1 MDNSNSSKPDS
12 KVFIF
17 GKTSI
22 EALPIPAK
30 GKRTIHRDQRYQY
43 LFLRVTPT
51 SKTFYF
57 QQTVKGQQHT
67 ITIGKYPALN
77 ADQARD
83 IAKDHCASYAKGE
96 DVQQQAREART
107 EITFGELWA
116 DFRVNR
122 KRGQGQISKT
132 HEYNWNRHFKH
143 LQNKPLSAITYDK
156 ARKLI
161 LNIRKT
167 APFHGNRIQRLGKA
181 IFNHGI
187 AELRIKVENPFTFSQ
202 VSEKGRSRREY
213 RLQKSDMPA
222 FMDALDTL
230 QGNNTKYIFLGSLF
244 TGRRIGEVKAMR
256 WLDVDL
262 QSGIWVIPNTKSGMS
277 QSCVL
282 PRQLVNILLERK
294 EANLALPEPSVW
306 VFPAHSA
313 SGHVQEVASAW
324 RKVRSHGFQHL
335 QARDLRGTLASWLQE
350 AGVPLVGAQQQL
362 GHADS
367 STTAASYTSI
377 SNSLQRI
384 GMDSAV
390 TAMLEAAK

>member
-1 MDNSNSSKPDS
+1 MDKQDSNKPAS

-17 GKTSI
+17 GKTAI
-22 EALPIPAK
+22 EALPVPAK

-51 SKTFYF
+51 SKAFYF

-67 ITIGKYPALN
+67 VTIGKYPALN

-96 DVQQQAREART
+96 NVAAAIREART
-107 EITFGELWA
+107 ETTLFELWS

-122 KRGQGQISKT
+122 SRGRGRISESY
-132 HEYNWNRHFKH
+132 EYMWNRHFKRWM
-143 LQNKPLSAITYDK
+143 NKPLSEITYDK

-161 LNIRKT
+161 LNVRSATPIH
-167 APFHGNRIQRLGKA
+167 ANRLHRFGKA
-181 IFNHGI
+181 MFNHGI
-187 AELRIKVENPFTFSQ
+187 SELRIEIQNPFLFSQ
-202 VSEKGRSRREY
+202 VSEKGRSRKDF

-222 FMDALDTL
+222 FMAALDTL
-230 QGNNTKYIFLGSLF
+230 PGSNMKDLFLTSLF
-244 TGRRIGEVKAMR
+244 SGRRVGEVRAMR
-256 WLDVDL
+256 WVDVDL

-277 QSCVL
+277 QTCVL
-282 PRQLVNILLERK
+282 PKPLVQILLNRMPV
-294 EANLALPEPSVW
+294 NSDDFNQW
-306 VFPAHSA
+306 VFPSD
-313 SGHVQEVASAW
+313 SKTGHVISINTAW
-324 RKVRSHGFQHL
+324 KQVRSHGFQHL
-335 QARDLRGTLASWLQE
+335 QCRDLRGTLASWLQE
-350 AGVPLVGAQQQL
+350 VGVPLVGAQQQL

-367 STTAASYTSI
+367 STTATHYTSI

-390 TAMLEAAK
+390 NAMLEAAK